1 MIKWRNV
8 IYTSLTSNQKL
19 NEGHLLDLANF
30 LQNMAIS
37 LRRLLEVNIDLCVF
51 CRNNNEPK
59 EVYTSHKVKDRS
71 GRVTC
76 PFLRKFTCPLCG
88 ATKDNAHTIRYCPKL
103 PINSNRNTTR
113 PTYQMIQAD
122 VFLDSFKRL
131 LNIHGAE
138 NRIQRLDTLLSYFNL
153 SSTIV
158 EIVSCIVINRLGIP
172 DYQKR
177 RREFVFSRI
186 IFCCII
192 AMVETS
198 INTHL
203 NRTVIGTVI

>member
-1 MIKWRNV
+1 MFGRVSFTELSINGGSTLSRKQTEEYLDYIERMIKWRNV

-113 PTYQMIQAD
+113 PTYQMIQAG
-122 VFLDSFKRL
+122 LLRPMYITTSF
-131 LNIHGAE
+131 NS
-138 NRIQRLDTLLSYFNL
+138 N
-153 SSTIV
+153 
-158 EIVSCIVINRLGIP
+158 
-172 DYQKR
+172 
-177 RREFVFSRI
+177 
-186 IFCCII
+186 
-192 AMVETS
+192 
-198 INTHL
+198 
-203 NRTVIGTVI
+203 